1 MIEYAKREL
10 KLYKK
15 NNGLSEAEN
24 KKLSEIVVKFM
35 SSNLPLTV
43 EELTNILNRLSVLKP
58 LTPLTGDADEWQET
72 RSGHFQNKRCSS
84 VFKKTDGT
92 CYDIDGAVAS
102 ANGGIT
108 WFSTC
113 EFDPKIEFPYYPPT
127 HPEKIYI
134 EFEDDNA
141 PRWPLGKYEIITDKP
156 ERIQALR
163 ERKQKEYDSYYVR
176 P

>member
-1 MIEYAKREL
+1 
-10 KLYKK
+10 
-15 NNGLSEAEN
+15 
-24 KKLSEIVVKFM
+24 M

-43 EELTNILNRLSVLKP
+43 EDFTNILNRLLVVKP
-58 LTPLTGDADEWQET
+58 LTPLTGEADEWEETET
-72 RSGHFQNKRCSS
+72 RPNYFQNKRCPN

-102 ANGGIT
+102 ADGGIT
-108 WFSTC
+108 WFSAL

-141 PRWPLGKYEIITDKP
+141 SRWPLGKYEIITDKP
-156 ERIQALR
+156 ERIEALR